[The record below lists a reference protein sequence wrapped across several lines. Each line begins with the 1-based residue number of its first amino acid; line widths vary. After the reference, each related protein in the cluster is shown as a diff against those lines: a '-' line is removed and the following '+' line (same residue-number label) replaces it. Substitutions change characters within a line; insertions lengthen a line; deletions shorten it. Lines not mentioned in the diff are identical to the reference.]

1 MYRSTLSSMGGAIGC
16 PRIGKKLD
24 APLASRKNQWT
35 EAGFGRYEG
44 TGIPNFPRHIVE
56 LWILKT
62 RAAFPA
68 RNKLFVG
75 SSRPSVSNPSNALAG
90 VIIG

>member
-1 MYRSTLSSMGGAIGC
+1 MYRSTLSSMGGAIRC

-24 APLASRKNQWT
+24 APLASRKT
-35 EAGFGRYEG
+35 IGLKPVLDDMKARVSR
-44 TGIPNFPRHIVE
+44 TFPRHIVE

-68 RNKLFVG
+68 RNKLFVV